1 MAIASVTVMMRDG
14 PGDLTSVLSAYR
26 RGGMTS
32 LQGQSPCQKWSPV
45 SLVLLGFLLIE
56 VVSDAIAVRSWD
68 AAFDGAQPAGYAT
81 TATRACSPHRD
92 EVIVMMLDWN
102 DYQRQ
107 LGTTIAQIG
116 RISPDTIRGYRGLA
130 DAGSKSGVLDGK
142 TRELIALAVS
152 VTRQCDGCITIHTDA
167 AIKQGATREEIVAAL
182 SVAITVNAGASLV
195 YSARVMDAYTAKTSE
210 AKS

>member
-1 MAIASVTVMMRDG
+1 
-14 PGDLTSVLSAYR
+14 
-26 RGGMTS
+26 
-32 LQGQSPCQKWSPV
+32 
-45 SLVLLGFLLIE
+45 
-56 VVSDAIAVRSWD
+56 
-68 AAFDGAQPAGYAT
+68 
-81 TATRACSPHRD
+81 
-92 EVIVMMLDWN
+92 MMLDWN

-195 YSARVMDAYTAKTSE
+195 YSARGTDARHVLVNGREVVSDGRLTTFSDIPALLRTVTRRAGE
-210 AKS
+210 IIDR

>member
-1 MAIASVTVMMRDG
+1 MRSASARGTPRSMAHSRTVRYDCE
-14 PGDLTSVLSAYR
+14 ANR
-26 RGGMTS
+26 
-32 LQGQSPCQKWSPV
+32 
-45 SLVLLGFLLIE
+45 F
-56 VVSDAIAVRSWD
+56 
-68 AAFDGAQPAGYAT
+68 AAQ
-81 TATRACSPHRD
+81 D

-107 LGTTIAQIG
+107 LGTTIAEIG

-195 YSARVMDAYTAKTSE
+195 YSARVMDAYTAKTAE
-210 AKS
+210 TKS

>member
-1 MAIASVTVMMRDG
+1 
-14 PGDLTSVLSAYR
+14 
-26 RGGMTS
+26 
-32 LQGQSPCQKWSPV
+32 
-45 SLVLLGFLLIE
+45 
-56 VVSDAIAVRSWD
+56 VRVRYD
-68 AAFDGAQPAGYAT
+68 CEANRFAAQ
-81 TATRACSPHRD
+81 D

-107 LGTTIAQIG
+107 LGTATAEIG

-142 TRELIALAVS
+142 TRELIALAVA

-182 SVAITVNAGASLV
+182 SVAISVNAGAALV
-195 YSARVMDAYTAKTSE
+195 YSARVMDAYTAKT
-210 AKS
+210 AGT